1 MSLFESP
8 ACEVSQ
14 NASLKQIQMFNRSAL
29 CCIQPFLHQIIS
41 YLPVRMQVMM
51 SPRLFTLQ
59 GKIKQVPNLHKAYL
73 VLAKIG
79 PVKRPVR
86 PNGDW
91 PNATRKGNVA
101 EHRTVLFLREGK
113 K

>member
-1 MSLFESP
+1 MNLFESP
-8 ACEVSQ
+8 ACEVSL

-29 CCIQPFLHQIIS
+29 CCIQHFLHQIVS
-41 YLPVRMQVMM
+41 YLPFRMQVMM
-51 SPRLFTLQ
+51 SPRLFTFQ
-59 GKIKQVPNLHKAYL
+59 GKINKYQNLHKAYL

-101 EHRTVLFLREGK
+101 EHRTEFFLREGK
-113 K
+113 